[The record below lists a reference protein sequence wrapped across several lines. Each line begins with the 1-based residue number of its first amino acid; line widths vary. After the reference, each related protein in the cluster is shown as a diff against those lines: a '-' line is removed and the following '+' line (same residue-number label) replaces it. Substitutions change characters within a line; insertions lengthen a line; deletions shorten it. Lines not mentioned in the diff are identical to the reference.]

1 MPDTGF
7 VSLDADPPVDIPI
20 GIIGG
25 YGFTERM
32 QIEREFVVETPY
44 GEPTHPVVV
53 GQMAG
58 RRVAFLSRHGRGRN
72 VPSQSVNYRANM
84 FALYRLG
91 VRRIISA
98 TANGSLRPEIEVG
111 DVAIPA
117 DYIDRTRRRGDT
129 MFDDYPPRHFNSHAP
144 FCPELRA
151 QIRESCSEVNLT
163 PRGDDLTLVV
173 IEGPRFST
181 PAESMMFQQWGADIV
196 GGSTYPEVTL
206 ARELG
211 MCYSNFALITDYDA
225 GVSVP
230 GVADD
235 PVTLEMIDERLE
247 EYNTETRSLMET
259 VIGEIDSQRCS
270 ACSGHVEPAT
280 SEGDPAWEYRRED
293 ML

>member
-1 MPDTGF
+1 MSETQYISID
-7 VSLDADPPVDIPI
+7 SNPPVDIPI

-32 QIEREFVVETPY
+32 EIDREFVIETPY
-44 GEPTHPVVV
+44 GEPVHPIIV
-53 GQMAG
+53 GKIAG

-91 VRRIISA
+91 VRRIVSA
-98 TANGSLRPEIEVG
+98 TANGSLRPEIQVG
-111 DVAIPA
+111 DIAIPA
-117 DYIDRTRRRGDT
+117 DYIDRTKRRVDT
-129 MFDDYPPRHFNSHAP
+129 LFDDYPPRHFSSHKP
-144 FCPELRA
+144 FCPSLRS
-151 QIRESCSEVNLT
+151 QIQDSCSEIGIT
-163 PRGDDLTLVV
+163 ARADDTTLVV

-181 PAESMMFQQWGADIV
+181 PAESEMFQQWGADIV

-211 MCYSNFALITDYDA
+211 MCYGNFTLITDYDA

-230 GVADD
+230 EVKDE
-235 PVTLEMIDERLE
+235 PVTLDMIDKRLE
-247 EYNTETRSLMET
+247 EHNSETRKLVEK
-259 VIGEIDSQRCS
+259 VVKEIDSQRCS
-270 ACSGHVEPAT
+270 SCSGHVEAAT
-280 SEGDPAWEYRRED
+280 SDGDPTWEHRRED